1 MLKSYVKALKE
12 YSDREKRKK
21 NAEAEKAQNA
31 LRWIVSGND
40 SIPATLDAKS
50 SKYRPVVLEEEKYTA
65 GLHYKDSVDVSGY
78 FATIIPTR
86 EADVKVSFPVD
97 KTHFQLAD
105 SASFKGSV
113 ISDAGGQLYFVLLY
127 KQAKNKDEKVVA
139 TLAKIYRSDGLA
151 WSVNYATGIYVL
163 PKFHS
168 NRKPVNLPYA
178 EILNKI
184 LLIKMGS

>member
-1 MLKSYVKALKE
+1 M
-12 YSDREKRKK
+12 
-21 NAEAEKAQNA
+21 
-31 LRWIVSGND
+31 
-40 SIPATLDAKS
+40 
-50 SKYRPVVLEEEKYTA
+50 
-65 GLHYKDSVDVSGY
+65 HYKDSVDVSGY

-151 WSVNYATGIYVL
+151 WSVNYVSGIYSQ

-168 NRKPVNLPYA
+168 NRKPVNLRYA

-184 LLIKMGS
+184 LLIKMES